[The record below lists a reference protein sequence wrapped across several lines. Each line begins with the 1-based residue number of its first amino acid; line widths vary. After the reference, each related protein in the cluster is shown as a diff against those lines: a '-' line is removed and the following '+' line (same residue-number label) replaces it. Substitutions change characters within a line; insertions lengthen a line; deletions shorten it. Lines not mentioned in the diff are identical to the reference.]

1 MKDSSKVEEEVSKM
15 YQQGPLLQ
23 KMLFQKTTI
32 FLWCLNLL
40 EKVQQFQI
48 IIK

>member
-15 YQQGPLLQ
+15 YQQEPLLH
-23 KMLFQKTTI
+23 KMLFQKITI
-32 FLWCLNLL
+32 SLWYPNLL
-40 EKVQQFQI
+40 EKDQQFQI